1 MHSLCRRT
9 ALHHLVGAGVLLSGV
24 PLAQAQTAGRRPTAD
39 PRVLVARAT
48 RLSVLT
54 DRITRGHVQLT
65 LNIQT
70 QRAERTL
77 TDSVAEVRRLLTEL
91 GDGLVGH
98 PALPQYQTLAKQYND
113 FLTLTRLDMKNP
125 LNLLTLSQRADT
137 LGQTADALVV
147 RLVNESELPQAQ
159 ILAVTADL
167 QRLTQHMAVHFLL
180 VRTGQDEK
188 TQQQLLLAGRQ
199 AFARQLAELQA
210 FPLKTPQIT
219 QDLALLNN
227 QWTLMN
233 QALDLQSRD
242 SSAMEK
248 VCTTSELTLEVLTQ
262 LYPAFE
268 GVLKSA
274 MPF

>member
-9 ALHHLVGAGVLLSGV
+9 ALHHLLAGAGVLLTGV
-24 PLAQAQTAGRRPTAD
+24 PGAQAQTAGRRPVD

-54 DRITRGHVQLT
+54 ERITRGHAQIALGVSV
-65 LNIQT
+65 
-70 QRAERTL
+70 QRADRIL
-77 TDSVAEVRRLLTEL
+77 NDSVAEVRRLLADL
-91 GDGLVGH
+91 DGALAGH
-98 PALPQYQTLAKQYND
+98 PALAQYQTLARQYTE
-113 FLTLTRLDMKNP
+113 FLQMTRSDMKD
-125 LNLLTLSQRADT
+125 LANLLRLSQRADA
-137 LGQTADALVV
+137 LSQTADALVV

-159 ILAVTADL
+159 ILATTANL
-167 QRLTQHMAVHFLL
+167 QRLTQHMAVHFLI
-180 VRTGQDEK
+180 VRTAQDEK
-188 TQQQLLLAGRQ
+188 NQLQLLSTARQ
-199 AFARQLAELQA
+199 SFARDLAELQA

-219 QDLALLNN
+219 QDLSLLNN

-248 VCTTSELTLEVLTQ
+248 VCSTSELTLEVLSQ
-262 LYPAFE
+262 IYPALE